1 MTKGFSSSRIKDQ
14 IFSDQTMPVK
24 VEKVSAKQ
32 RGEVDKKLTF
42 TCKTGNGLK
51 INSS

>member
-32 RGEVDKKLTF
+32 
-42 TCKTGNGLK
+42 NK
-51 INSS
+51 IKR